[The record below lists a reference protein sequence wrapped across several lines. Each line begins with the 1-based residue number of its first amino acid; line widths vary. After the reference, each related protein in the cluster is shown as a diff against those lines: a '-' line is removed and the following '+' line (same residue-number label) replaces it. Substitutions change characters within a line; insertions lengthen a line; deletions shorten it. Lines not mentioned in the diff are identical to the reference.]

1 MKKNTIRLYYT
12 LMVIGGLMGAIASFM
27 QLIEKIHILKNP
39 SSNLICNINE
49 VINCTN
55 VLNAPQSSVFGFPN
69 AMMSL
74 VLFVLFFSIG
84 LVGIS
89 GGNISKWLK
98 NIIFFLSLFTLG
110 FGSWFLWQ
118 STFVIGSICL
128 YCIVNFLGLILV
140 NLGLFRVIIVEY
152 RNKTSHNKLTDS
164 IVGYNLDF
172 IFWGLYCLLV
182 LSTIYFKLG
191 LN

>member
-12 LMVIGGLMGAIASFM
+12 FMIIGGLMGAVASFM

-89 GGNISKWLK
+89 NGNISKWLK

-140 NLGLFRVIIVEY
+140 NLGLFRVIVVEY
-152 RNKTSHNKLTDS
+152 RNIASHNKLIDS

-172 IFWGLYCLLV
+172 IFWGLYCLMV
-182 LSTIYFKLG
+182 LSIIYFKLG